1 MAHYKTCS
9 ECCKTKKVEEFS
21 KRSASKDGLQGRCKS
36 CNKIYNKD
44 FRTENPE
51 HHAIWQ
57 RVNRKRANEILK
69 KYRKADKGSI
79 IYYIKS
85 PEGMYYIGMTEAY
98 ISVREL
104 EHRLHYR
111 LVLQGKREPLPLL
124 HASFDKWGFEN
135 HKSGILFE
143 FENISRRELYDYE
156 SIVIAAFQELGI
168 SLNAKK

>member
-1 MAHYKTCS
+1 MKKCS
-9 ECCKTKKVEEFS
+9 KCNIEKEYIFFG
-21 KRSASKDGLQGRCKS
+21 KRKASKDGLQGRCKK
-36 CNKIYNKD
+36 CNKIQNKD
-44 FRTENPE
+44 FRESNPE

-135 HKSGILFE
+135 HKSGIFFE
-143 FENISRRELYDYE
+143 FENLE
-156 SIVIAAFQELGI
+156 
-168 SLNAKK
+168 NT